1 MHIQIHHRTT
11 YKYDTPISSIIQN
24 LRLTPRNHE
33 SQNVRNWRIDFDHDV
48 LLQKRDD
55 AFGNVVHM
63 LSLSSPLD
71 SLTITVDGEVETQET
86 HGVVRGTYERFPV
99 GLYLRATPLTE
110 PNAAITSFAKD
121 VATKTDPLGQVHQ
134 LMESLFKEMKFDDGP
149 TDATTTAA
157 EAFEQRRGVCQDISH
172 IFLASA
178 RSLGIP
184 ARYVGGHMFRKD
196 GEVQQEAGHAW
207 VEAYVPDLGW
217 IGLDPTN
224 GISQSEAYVRIAV
237 GLDYLGA
244 APVRGSRQGIA
255 KESLDV
261 HVAVGQAGQ
270 QQQS

>member
-1 MHIQIHHRTT
+1 MRIQIHHRTSYT
-11 YKYDTPISSIIQN
+11 YDTPISSIIQN

-33 SQNVRNWRIDFDHDV
+33 SQNVRSWRIDFDHDV
-48 LLQKRDD
+48 LLQKRED

-63 LSLSSPLD
+63 LSINNPID
-71 SLTITVDGEVETQET
+71 SLSITVDGEVETQET
-86 HGVVRGTYERFPV
+86 HGVIKGTYERFPT
-99 GLYLRATPLTE
+99 GLYLRDTPLSKAD
-110 PNAAITSFAKD
+110 AAIRAFAKD
-121 VATKTDPLGQVHQ
+121 TATKSEPLEQIHQ
-134 LMESLFKEMKFDDGP
+134 LLEGLFKEMKFENGP

-157 EAFEQRRGVCQDISH
+157 EAFEHRRGVCQDISH

-178 RSLGIP
+178 RTLGIP
-184 ARYVGGHMFRKD
+184 SRYVGGHMFRED

-217 IGLDPTN
+217 VGLDPTN

-255 KESLDV
+255 KENLDV

-270 QQQS
+270 